1 MRDFLRWVI
10 AHKEQ
15 TKRAARDRLR
25 LALIKDRLDV
35 SDGTMDALRQ
45 DVLTVLSRYMVV
57 GDDFQEFEIHR
68 SEESMYLV
76 SNIQVKEVPRWAVVS
91 SLPDP
96 S

>member
-10 AHKEQ
+10 AHKEHS
-15 TKRAARDRLR
+15 KRAARDRLR

-35 SDGTMDALRQ
+35 SEGTMDALRR
-45 DVLTVLSRYMVV
+45 DVLKVLSRYMVV

-68 SEESMYLV
+68 SEESVYLI

-91 SLPDP
+91 S
-96 S
+96 

>member
-15 TKRAARDRLR
+15 SKRAARDRLR

-68 SEESMYLV
+68 SEESVYLV

-91 SLPDP
+91 SLSDP

>member
-15 TKRAARDRLR
+15 SKRAARDRLR
-25 LALIKDRLDV
+25 LALIKDRLDL
-35 SDGTMDALRQ
+35 SEGTMDALRQ
-45 DVLTVLSRYMVV
+45 DVLMVLSRYMVV

-68 SEESMYLV
+68 SEESVYLI

-91 SLPDP
+91 G
-96 S
+96 

>member
-15 TKRAARDRLR
+15 SKRAARDRLR
-25 LALIKDRLDV
+25 LALIKDRLDL
-35 SDGTMDALRQ
+35 SEGTMDALRQ
-45 DVLTVLSRYMVV
+45 DVLMVLSRYMVV

-68 SEESMYLV
+68 SEESVFLI

-91 SLPDP
+91 G
-96 S
+96 

>member
-15 TKRAARDRLR
+15 SKRSARDRLR
-25 LALIKDRLDV
+25 LALIKDRLDLAEG
-35 SDGTMDALRQ
+35 SGGTMDALRQ

-68 SEESMYLV
+68 SEESVYLI

-91 SLPDP
+91 S
-96 S
+96 

>member
-1 MRDFLRWVI
+1 MRDFLRWVM

-15 TKRAARDRLR
+15 SKRAARDRLR

-68 SEESMYLV
+68 SEESVYLI

-91 SLPDP
+91 G
-96 S
+96 

>member
-68 SEESMYLV
+68 SEESVYLV
-76 SNIQVKEVPRWAVVS
+76 SNIQVKELPRWAVVS
-91 SLPDP
+91 S
-96 S
+96 

>member
-15 TKRAARDRLR
+15 SKRAARDRLR

-35 SDGTMDALRQ
+35 SEGTMDALRQ

-68 SEESMYLV
+68 SEESVYLI

-91 SLPDP
+91 S
-96 S
+96 

>member
-15 TKRAARDRLR
+15 SKRAARDRLR
-25 LALIKDRLDV
+25 MALIKDRLDL
-35 SDGTMDALRQ
+35 SEGTMDALRQ

-68 SEESMYLV
+68 SEESVFLI

-91 SLPDP
+91 S
-96 S
+96 

>member
-25 LALIKDRLDV
+25 LALIKDRLDL
-35 SDGTMDALRQ
+35 SEGTMDALRQ
-45 DVLTVLSRYMVV
+45 DVLTVLSRYMVG

-68 SEESMYLV
+68 SEESVYLI

-91 SLPDP
+91 G
-96 S
+96 

>member
-15 TKRAARDRLR
+15 SKRAARDRLR
-25 LALIKDRLDV
+25 LVLIKDRLDA
-35 SDGTMDALRQ
+35 SEGTMESLRQ
-45 DVLTVLSRYMVV
+45 DVLKVLSRYMVV

-68 SEESMYLV
+68 SEESVYLI

-91 SLPDP
+91 S
-96 S
+96 

>member
-15 TKRAARDRLR
+15 SKRAARDRLR

-35 SDGTMDALRQ
+35 SEGTMDALRQ
-45 DVLTVLSRYMVV
+45 DMLTVLSRYMVV

-68 SEESMYLV
+68 SEESVYLI

-91 SLPDP
+91 S
-96 S
+96 

>member
-1 MRDFLRWVI
+1 M

-15 TKRAARDRLR
+15 SKRAARDRLR
-25 LALIKDRLDV
+25 LALIKDRLDL
-35 SDGTMDALRQ
+35 SEGTMDALRQ

-68 SEESMYLV
+68 SEESVYLI

-91 SLPDP
+91 G
-96 S
+96 

>member
-15 TKRAARDRLR
+15 SKRAARDRLR

-68 SEESMYLV
+68 SEESVYLI

-91 SLPDP
+91 G
-96 S
+96 

>member
-1 MRDFLRWVI
+1 MRDFLRWVM

-15 TKRAARDRLR
+15 SKRAARDRLR

-68 SEESMYLV
+68 SEESVYLI

-91 SLPDP
+91 S
-96 S
+96 

>member
-15 TKRAARDRLR
+15 SKRAARDRLR
-25 LALIKDRLDV
+25 LALIKDRLDL
-35 SDGTMDALRQ
+35 SEGTMDALRQ
-45 DVLTVLSRYMVV
+45 DVLMVLSRYMVV

-68 SEESMYLV
+68 SEESVFLI

-91 SLPDP
+91 S
-96 S
+96 

>member
-15 TKRAARDRLR
+15 SKRAARDRLR
-25 LALIKDRLDV
+25 LALIKDRLDL
-35 SDGTMDALRQ
+35 SEGTMDALRQ

-68 SEESMYLV
+68 SEESVYLI

-91 SLPDP
+91 G
-96 S
+96 